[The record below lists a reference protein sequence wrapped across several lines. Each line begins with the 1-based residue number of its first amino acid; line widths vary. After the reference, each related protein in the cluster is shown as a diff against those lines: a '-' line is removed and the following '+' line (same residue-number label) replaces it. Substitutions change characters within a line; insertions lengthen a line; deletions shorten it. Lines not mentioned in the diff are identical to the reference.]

1 MINELISQSEYVQ
14 MSMEN
19 LKNNGEE
26 LSKDVENVIQNC
38 IKLLIKW
45 KQ

>member
-1 MINELISQSEYVQ
+1 MINEMISQSEYVK
-14 MSMEN
+14 MRMEN

-26 LSKDVENVIQNC
+26 LSKDVENIIQNY

>member
-1 MINELISQSEYVQ
+1 

-26 LSKDVENVIQNC
+26 LSKDVENIIQNYL
-38 IKLLIKW
+38 KLFGLK
-45 KQ
+45 

>member
-1 MINELISQSEYVQ
+1 MINELISQSEYVK

-19 LKNNGEE
+19 LKNNGEK
-26 LSKDVENVIQNC
+26 LSKDAENIIQNY